1 MKKILL
7 VTYGGGHSNI
17 INPILNEF
25 KNEKIELVCL
35 ALTDAYE
42 SLRHYNKYD
51 SIQIKKISSYSN
63 LFNQDLPDI
72 KYWGNFIVNT
82 MDRKKIIDL
91 DESILYLGLSMLE
104 LVRLYGTNKAI
115 HLYKERGRTVFL
127 PEIISRKIIKFER
140 PDIVFATNSPRMEKS
155 IILAAIQLKIKNFQI
170 NDLFGYEAINIVSEN
185 IIVMNDFVKKEVEL
199 KRKCNLYTLGQ
210 PALEAS
216 YNKIRNIDENLLKK
230 NNSLDPEKIN
240 ITFFTQQLLY
250 KDENGVVLGLK
261 DNDIIINAY
270 YNLFKKLRKYSKFE
284 IFLRTHPNQ
293 DASIYNKL
301 LKLSKHLNPIM
312 SSFESIKISD
322 IVIIQDSTIGLEA
335 LISNKIV
342 FTFEEEGN
350 LSPAYK
356 RPPFNYFSNIDNLFN
371 SIINFEKFKSLKS
384 NDINLPLNSA
394 KKIKQ
399 LLINS
404 L

>member
-1 MKKILL
+1 MKKIFL
-7 VTYGGGHSNI
+7 VTYGGGHSAI

-35 ALTDAYE
+35 ALTGAYE
-42 SLRHYNKYD
+42 SLRHYNEFD
-51 SIQIKKISSYSN
+51 SIQIKKISNYSN
-63 LFNQDLPDI
+63 LFNQDLSDI

-82 MDRKKIIDL
+82 MDKKKIIDL

-104 LVRLYGTNKAI
+104 LVRLYGSNKAV
-115 HLYKERGRTVFL
+115 HLYKEGGRTVFL
-127 PEIISRKIIKFER
+127 PEIISRKILKFER

-155 IILAAIQLKIKNFQI
+155 IILAAIHLKIKNFQI

-210 PALEAS
+210 PALEVS
-216 YNKIRNIDENLLKK
+216 YNNIRNIDENLLKK
-230 NNSLDPEKIN
+230 NNSLNSEKIN
-240 ITFFTQQLLY
+240 ITFFTQQALF

-261 DNDIIINAY
+261 DNNIIINTY
-270 YNLFKKLRKYSKFE
+270 YNLFKKLRKYPQFE

-301 LKLSKHLNPIM
+301 FKLSKHLNPSM
-312 SSFESIKISD
+312 SSYESIKISD
-322 IVIIQDSTIGLEA
+322 IVIIQDSTIGVEA

-350 LSPAYK
+350 LSPIYK
-356 RPPFNYFSNIDNLFN
+356 RPPFNYFSNIDDLFN
-371 SIINFEKFKSLKS
+371 SIINFEKLKS
-384 NDINLPLNSA
+384 SNSSVINLPLNSA

-399 LLINS
+399 LLINN

>member
-7 VTYGGGHSNI
+7 VTYGGGHSAI

-35 ALTDAYE
+35 ALTGAYE
-42 SLRHYNKYD
+42 SLRHYNEYD

-82 MDRKKIIDL
+82 MDKKKIIDL

-104 LVRLYGTNKAI
+104 LVRLYGSNKAV
-115 HLYKERGRTVFL
+115 HLYKEGGRTVFL
-127 PEIISRKIIKFER
+127 PEIISRKILKFER

-155 IILAAIQLKIKNFQI
+155 IILAAIHLKIKNFQI

-210 PALEAS
+210 PALEAT

-230 NNSLDPEKIN
+230 NNSLDSEKIN
-240 ITFFTQQLLY
+240 ITFFTQQLLF
-250 KDENGVVLGLK
+250 KDKNGVVLGLK
-261 DNDIIINAY
+261 DNDIIINTY
-270 YNLFKKLRKYSKFE
+270 YNLFKKLRKYPQFE

-350 LSPAYK
+350 LSPNYK

-384 NDINLPLNSA
+384 NVINLPLNSA